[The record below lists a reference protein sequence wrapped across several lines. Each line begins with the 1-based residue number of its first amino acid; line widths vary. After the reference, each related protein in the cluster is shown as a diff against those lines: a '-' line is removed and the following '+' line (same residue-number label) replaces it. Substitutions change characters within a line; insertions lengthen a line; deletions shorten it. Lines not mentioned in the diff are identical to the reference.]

1 MPIIC
6 CNNTTPR
13 HGTVSDLVTRC
24 QVLRSRAH
32 KRESIEA
39 HLSIVLAA
47 LAVSRYVEDATD
59 WSIKKFVRTVRRY
72 RTIEI
77 QAGAHTVTA
86 EQPLPDDVR
95 AALEAIHR
103 RAAGH

>member
-1 MPIIC
+1 VPDDGRPARA
-6 CNNTTPR
+6 TPPSGPTDHHR
-13 HGTVSDLVTRC
+13 
-24 QVLRSRAH
+24 

-47 LAVSRYVEDATD
+47 LAVSRWIEDTTS

-95 AALEAIHR
+95 AALDAIHR